1 MKTLKLLFG
10 LCVMQ
15 LVIVACLAMRPSVP
29 VSDGSAPYSP
39 FSATDPDSSDPERS
53 LIDAPSAVSDEGQTG
68 INYAE
73 SGTMADFRIVSGIPQ
88 YTRDGGATWEELPVS
103 ADLLQNEWQDYLK
116 MGPQSYI
123 VTDDQIIL
131 AYTGVNGDAKLL
143 VGDAQK
149 TWEQVG
155 IDLDGQQALQMS
167 LSQDAQGI
175 YRLAILGNFQSFVCG
190 TSEDGINWTFGHAV
204 SASEDVLFNG
214 GLSFYAM
221 PLMDDGTIM
230 LVYHNDV
237 AISTNGG
244 SSFYRMSDTA
254 PQLAEQVDAGALPY
268 DDHEGGWHVPLRDGS
283 EAVSTDKLYWS
294 K

>member
-39 FSATDPDSSDPERS
+39 FSATDPDPSDPEGS
-53 LIDAPSAVSDEGQTG
+53 LIDDPSAVSDEGQTG

-123 VTDDQIIL
+123 ITGDQIIL

-155 IDLDGQQALQMS
+155 IDLNGQQALQMS

-175 YRLAILGNFQSFVCG
+175 YRLPSWAIFNPLSAVRAKMAS
-190 TSEDGINWTFGHAV
+190 TGHSDMPYLLQKMYCSTEGSAFMRCRLWMMERSCWCIIMMWPSAPTAAV
-204 SASEDVLFNG
+204 RFIA
-214 GLSFYAM
+214 
-221 PLMDDGTIM
+221 
-230 LVYHNDV
+230 
-237 AISTNGG
+237 
-244 SSFYRMSDTA
+244 
-254 PQLAEQVDAGALPY
+254 
-268 DDHEGGWHVPLRDGS
+268 
-283 EAVSTDKLYWS
+283 
-294 K
+294 

>member
-1 MKTLKLLFG
+1 M
-10 LCVMQ
+10 
-15 LVIVACLAMRPSVP
+15 
-29 VSDGSAPYSP
+29 D
-39 FSATDPDSSDPERS
+39 
-53 LIDAPSAVSDEGQTG
+53 
-68 INYAE
+68 
-73 SGTMADFRIVSGIPQ
+73 
-88 YTRDGGATWEELPVS
+88 
-103 ADLLQNEWQDYLK
+103 LK

-123 VTDDQIIL
+123 ITDDQIIL

-155 IDLDGQQALQMS
+155 IDLNGQQALQMS

-175 YRLAILGNFQSFVCG
+175 YRLAILGNFESFVCG

-244 SSFYRMSDTA
+244 SSFLSHERYCPA
-254 PQLAEQVDAGALPY
+254 AGRTSRCRCIALSMTG
-268 DDHEGGWHVPLRDGS
+268 HEGGWHVPAARRQRS
-283 EAVSTDKLYWS
+283 RQHR
-294 K
+294 

>member
-15 LVIVACLAMRPSVP
+15 LVIVVWLAMRPSVP

-39 FSATDPDSSDPERS
+39 FSATDPDPSDPEGS
-53 LIDAPSAVSDEGQTG
+53 LIDDPSAVSDEGQTG

-254 PQLAEQVDAGALPY
+254 P
-268 DDHEGGWHVPLRDGS
+268 
-283 EAVSTDKLYWS
+283 
-294 K
+294 

>member
-15 LVIVACLAMRPSVP
+15 LVIVASLAMRPSVP

-39 FSATDPDSSDPERS
+39 FSATGPDLYDPEGS
-53 LIDAPSAVSDEGQTG
+53 LIDDPSAVSDEGQTG

-123 VTDDQIIL
+123 ITDDQIIL

-190 TSEDGINWTFGHAV
+190 TSEDGINWTFNMPYLLQKMYCSTEGSAFMRCRLWMMERSCWCIIMMWPSAPTAV
-204 SASEDVLFNG
+204 VRFIA
-214 GLSFYAM
+214 
-221 PLMDDGTIM
+221 
-230 LVYHNDV
+230 
-237 AISTNGG
+237 
-244 SSFYRMSDTA
+244 
-254 PQLAEQVDAGALPY
+254 
-268 DDHEGGWHVPLRDGS
+268 
-283 EAVSTDKLYWS
+283 
-294 K
+294 

>member
-1 MKTLKLLFG
+1 
-10 LCVMQ
+10 
-15 LVIVACLAMRPSVP
+15 
-29 VSDGSAPYSP
+29 
-39 FSATDPDSSDPERS
+39 
-53 LIDAPSAVSDEGQTG
+53 
-68 INYAE
+68 
-73 SGTMADFRIVSGIPQ
+73 
-88 YTRDGGATWEELPVS
+88 
-103 ADLLQNEWQDYLK
+103 

-123 VTDDQIIL
+123 ITDDQIIL

-254 PQLAEQVDAGALPY
+254 PQLAEQVDVGALPY